1 MQDVLKPFLLSL
13 ESKSPKLANISLAS
27 IQKLVAND
35 AITEEHLLTVVKAL
49 EQVSLHA
56 FLRSWW
62 QPAPHNDCWQLMLA
76 KSCLTA
82 GSCKQTAL
90 TSEFWQGRQLSLLVA
105 GAVGSQRKLVI
116 CRPPPPGACRLCNDF
131 FC

>member
-27 IQKLVAND
+27 IQKMVAND

-56 FLRSWW
+56 LLSG
-62 QPAPHNDCWQLMLA
+62 CLQLQKLA
-76 KSCLTA
+76 ADGGQLPCLIA
-82 GSCKQTAL
+82 GSCKQIAL
-90 TSEFWQGRQLSLLVA
+90 TPDCWQGRQLSPLIA
-105 GAVGSQRKLVI
+105 GGVESQPGS
-116 CRPPPPGACRLCNDF
+116 
-131 FC
+131 